1 MCPQAIE
8 HVAHRSA
15 LNLSQHHP
23 HDELPLPIEFDL
35 PHALHLHGQPSPLD
49 ELLGHSLAC
58 SAGQHVVLEDPED
71 LLDISLL
78 SRYLQLTA
86 ACCIV
91 CP

>member
-58 SAGQHVVLEDPED
+58 SARQHVVLEDPED

-86 ACCIV
+86 ACCIF